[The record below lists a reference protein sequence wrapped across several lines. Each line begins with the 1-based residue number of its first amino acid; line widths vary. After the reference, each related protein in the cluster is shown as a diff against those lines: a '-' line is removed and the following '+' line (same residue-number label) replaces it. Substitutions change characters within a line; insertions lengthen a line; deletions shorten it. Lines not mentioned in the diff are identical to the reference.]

1 MDIADLLLVT
11 WPWSPA
17 HARVTQEGYLQHHFE
32 AIKLLYSTS
41 WEWTCL
47 QSCKLYIRWCQ
58 RMEWLLLWGS
68 HREHNIY
75 VSEVSSAATVHLKR
89 INKTQQWSTAF
100 FHVCKSSVG
109 GLSSPIKAET
119 KQTKDLTRKA
129 QTAAEISTVMVELD
143 HFSKTCSF
151 HSQKKNRM
159 SWTG

>member
-1 MDIADLLLVT
+1 MSTTTSIVSFSHLLATAFFKAHKSFKIYKWGIYWHILYCRTKCEKLV
-11 WPWSPA
+11 
-17 HARVTQEGYLQHHFE
+17 
-32 AIKLLYSTS
+32 
-41 WEWTCL
+41 
-47 QSCKLYIRWCQ
+47 
-58 RMEWLLLWGS
+58 WLLLWGS